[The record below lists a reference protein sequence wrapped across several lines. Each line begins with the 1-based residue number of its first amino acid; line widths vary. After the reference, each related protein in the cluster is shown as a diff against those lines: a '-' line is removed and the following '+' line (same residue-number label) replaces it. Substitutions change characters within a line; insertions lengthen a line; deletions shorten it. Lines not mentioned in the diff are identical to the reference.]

1 VQPTAQAVGD
11 RKEISK
17 PQRGERNCERPQQ
30 EVCSKTI
37 TLPRHTQ
44 CEMGEHMRSI
54 HFSPGKNQIALALS
68 GLLVLISFF
77 LVVAAAA
84 QDLPSAKPE
93 MVGLSSERLE
103 RIGTSVQRS
112 IDDKRVAGA
121 VTLVVRH
128 GKVAWFKSQGMMDR
142 EAGKAMRPDAMFRI
156 CSMSKPITSVAVMI
170 LYEEGKFLL
179 DDPVSKYLPEFKNP
193 KVLVKPA
200 SGEPYSIPASREITI
215 RDLLRHTSGLT
226 YNWNSDLGAMYEKAE
241 VASGLL
247 QYDGTIG
254 DSVKR
259 LAGLPLLFNPG
270 DRFEYS
276 LGVDVLGR
284 LVEVVSGMPLD
295 EFFRTRIFEPLGMKD
310 TYFYPPENKL
320 DRLATA
326 YTYYA
331 DKGLN
336 RFPDTPIREGTFV
349 YSADY
354 PSRGP
359 KKLFSGGAGLVSTAM
374 DYARFCQMML
384 DNGMPGGTR
393 LLSRKTVELMTQDSL
408 GKISPDRGFGLGFG
422 IEGVKGPLS
431 DLGSV
436 GEYNWGGFFYT
447 GFTIDPK
454 EQMIVIFMAQLHPT
468 GGLTLDHEVNLLAY
482 QAIND

>member
-1 VQPTAQAVGD
+1 MHT
-11 RKEISK
+11 SF
-17 PQRGERNCERPQQ
+17 
-30 EVCSKTI
+30 
-37 TLPRHTQ
+37 LPA
-44 CEMGEHMRSI
+44 
-54 HFSPGKNQIALALS
+54 GKNRRIIPVLL
-68 GLLVLISFF
+68 GLLVLSI
-77 LVVAAAA
+77 LAAA
-84 QDLPSAKPE
+84 QDLPTAKPE
-93 MVGLSSERLE
+93 SVGLSSERLA
-103 RIGTSVQRS
+103 RIDAAVQRAM
-112 IDDKRVAGA
+112 DDKRIAGA

-128 GKVAWFKSQGMMDR
+128 GKVAWFKAQGMADR
-142 EAGKAMRPDAMFRI
+142 EAAKSMPPDAMFRI
-156 CSMSKPITSVAVMI
+156 CSMTKAITSAGVMM
-170 LYEEGKFLL
+170 LYEEGRFLL

-200 SGEPYSIPASREITI
+200 SGQPYTIPATKEITI
-215 RDLLRHTSGLT
+215 RDLLRHTSGIT
-226 YNWNSDLGAMYEKAE
+226 YQWNDDLGPMYEKAG

-254 DSVKR
+254 DMVTR
-259 LAGLPLLFNPG
+259 LAGQPLLFNPG

-284 LVEVVSGMPLD
+284 LVEVVSDKPLD
-295 EFFRTRIFEPLGMKD
+295 DFFRTRIFEPLGMKD
-310 TYFYPPENKL
+310 TYFYPPDNKV

-326 YTYYA
+326 YTYYP

-336 RFPDTPIREGTFV
+336 RFPDTPIREGSFV

-354 PSRGP
+354 PTRGP

-384 DNGMPGGTR
+384 DNGKVGNTH
-393 LLSRKTVELMTQDSL
+393 LLSRKTVELMTQDQL
-408 GKISPDRGFGLGFG
+408 GKISTDMGFGLGFG
-422 IEGVKGPLS
+422 VEGVKGPLS
-431 DLGSV
+431 ELGSV

-468 GGLTLDHEVNLLAY
+468 GGLTLDRQVNELAY
-482 QAIND
+482 QAIID

>member
-1 VQPTAQAVGD
+1 
-11 RKEISK
+11 
-17 PQRGERNCERPQQ
+17 
-30 EVCSKTI
+30 
-37 TLPRHTQ
+37 
-44 CEMGEHMRSI
+44 MRSI